1 MFSLFELVWKRIRL
15 FFTDDEVFYIGGAD
29 VLPPPLEQGTGEPL
43 SYRFKRAAWGQ

>member
-15 FFTDDEVFYIGGAD
+15 FFTEMRFLHRRGRCTAATFGA
-29 VLPPPLEQGTGEPL
+29 GAGEPL

>member
-15 FFTDDEVFYIGGAD
+15 FLRMMRFLHRRGRCTAATFGEGA
-29 VLPPPLEQGTGEPL
+29 GEPL